1 MQYLAG
7 GDNNRTL
14 AKEQSS
20 TNQASTV
27 YFPIQL
33 ISSSLKFDQ
42 HNKGEMWIEQKKLN
56 YFLRLV
62 KL

>member
-27 YFPIQL
+27 YFPDPID
-33 ISSSLKFDQ
+33 IV
-42 HNKGEMWIEQKKLN
+42 I
-56 YFLRLV
+56 V
-62 KL
+62 KI

>member
-7 GDNNRTL
+7 GDNNRTP

-27 YFPIQL
+27 WPLEKRLEGPEMEVDTLQVELAGI
-33 ISSSLKFDQ
+33 
-42 HNKGEMWIEQKKLN
+42 KGSCRTFRVN
-56 YFLRLV
+56 
-62 KL
+62 